1 MTVAVLARMIQF
13 YILSYGFSSVIEH
26 ASDYEDQWTEHYVRG
41 SRSLFLVSSASTCSN
56 VPSSDSVINISV
68 NVVFSVLVVS

>member
-1 MTVAVLARMIQF
+1 MTVAVLVRVIQF

-56 VPSSDSVINISV
+56 VPSSNSVVNISV
-68 NVVFSVLVVS
+68 NVVSVLVVS